1 MLQIKV
7 YKPTTHKIKCLIYGE
22 SWSGKTSFGWTAP
35 NVIFASAEAG
45 LLSVANKWV
54 SYAEIKSIADLRE
67 LLGFLRW
74 EHKFETVVLD
84 SITEINDIIK
94 AEIER
99 KKWKPM
105 QLQDW
110 WVLAKDIEK
119 ILRAF
124 RWLDMN
130 VIMIAQEKIIDD
142 DGKIAK
148 IVPDLNWKA
157 ASKIAYFMDIVGHM
171 EIQWDWTYL
180 VNLSWD
186 KWLVTKDRTG
196 MLWTDTVP
204 DFTKWLEAL
213 EDMEVVDVEEIIEEV
228 WKKPEVKKEIK
239 QEEIIEEEPKKVVK
253 KTTIKATIE
262 KEVDWK
268 LVTDSVKEI
277 DLFTRIYEDMKMTA
291 DETTLDEILSNLRED
306 LKKDP
311 DLLTKAQKTEIG
323 SLKQDM
329 IKSFTSKE
337 EKMDEKRKVA
347 AKKTTTKK
355 VQTK

>member
-1 MLQIKV
+1 MLQIKT
-7 YKPTTHKIKCLIYGE
+7 YKPTSHKIKALIYGD

-45 LLSVANKWV
+45 LLSIANKWV

-67 LLGFLRW
+67 LLWFLKW
-74 EHKFETVVLD
+74 DHKFETVVLD

-124 RWLDMN
+124 RGLDMN
-130 VIMIAQEKIIDD
+130 VIMIAQEKIIED
-142 DGKIAK
+142 DGKIDK
-148 IVPDLNWKA
+148 RVPDLNWKA
-157 ASKIAYFMDIVGHM
+157 ASKIAYFMDIVWHM

-180 VNLSWD
+180 VNLSWE

-196 MLWTDTVP
+196 MLWTDTIP

-213 EDMEVVDVEEIIEEV
+213 KDMEIVEVEEILEEVKTEKELQIEENH
-228 WKKPEVKKEIK
+228 KKTKKNEDRFWSIYEEIK
-239 QEEIIEEEPKKVVK
+239 MSANLDQLDLILWNLKEEMKN
-253 KTTIKATIE
+253 KTISLTVIQKNDIA
-262 KEVDWK
+262 
-268 LVTDSVKEI
+268 
-277 DLFTRIYEDMKMTA
+277 A
-291 DETTLDEILSNLRED
+291 
-306 LKKDP
+306 LKN
-311 DLLTKAQKTEIG
+311 
-323 SLKQDM
+323 DM
-329 IKSFTSKE
+329 IASFKSKE
-337 EKMDEKRKVA
+337 EDMDKKRKIA
-347 AKKTTTKK
+347 AEKKTTKK
-355 VQTK
+355 VNTK